1 MNLTLA
7 YGAMS
12 MSRGYGIIKSILGL
26 WSDECELVLNNV
38 KCELLLWND
47 ECESSMIMELWV
59 VFIFKMMNVS

>member
-47 ECESSMIMELWV
+47 ECESSYDYGIMS
-59 VFIFKMMNVS
+59 VFHF